1 LNNAPFDAPSPWFH
15 GQVIDMFYANGLD
28 GYWPDWIPF
37 LGGTYNNTPIF
48 NFADACI
55 FCGVVCI
62 LVFQKTFIDSNDE
75 TKLNL
80 PSLKKNEHKLFLPP
94 QIPFQLARQLIVG
107 IGGGL
112 AVLTQLVLLRTANE
126 KSPSY
131 ILLSISILA
140 IILMFLSY

>member
-1 LNNAPFDAPSPWFH
+1 
-15 GQVIDMFYANGLD
+15 V
-28 GYWPDWIPF
+28 
-37 LGGTYNNTPIF
+37 LGF
-48 NFADACI
+48 
-55 FCGVVCI
+55 I
-62 LVFQKTFIDSNDE
+62 LV
-75 TKLNL
+75 
-80 PSLKKNEHKLFLPP
+80 FLPP